1 MRHQE
6 VNGQCQSGSHSSVGT
21 VLGPI
26 QKKGSLTGF
35 YSLSPQKSSVPDNP
49 VQLASGVLK
58 RHSYRLEI
66 SVVA

>member
-1 MRHQE
+1 MA
-6 VNGQCQSGSHSSVGT
+6 SVG
-21 VLGPI
+21 
-26 QKKGSLTGF
+26 QALTLLSGHCPRANPNVMPRALPGF

-49 VQLASGVLK
+49 VQLTSGVLK

>member
-1 MRHQE
+1 MARVSQALTLLIRHYARANPN
-6 VNGQCQSGSHSSVGT
+6 VIPSS
-21 VLGPI
+21 L
-26 QKKGSLTGF
+26 SGF

-49 VQLASGVLK
+49 VQLTSGVLK